1 MNELV
6 TIKNVRGYIDEK
18 GTAFLNLEDVARGL
32 GFTQIKNEKEYLRW
46 DRITEY
52 LQELSFPTSGEKEKF
67 DQKWSKN
74 SFIPENIFYKLCMKA
89 NNETARRFQD
99 LVCDEILPSI
109 RKTGSY
115 SANIPKTY
123 SEALFEAAKLAQAK
137 EEAEKLAIERK
148 ETIDMLVHENKLYTA
163 TEIAKELGFKSAVL
177 LNNKLEDM
185 KIQYKVNGSWVLYSN
200 YSNLGY
206 ISLKQNVL
214 DNGKIVYDRKW
225 TGEGRKFLLNLFSSK
240 VSK

>member
-32 GFTQIKNEKEYLRW
+32 GFTEIAKSGNEVVIWKRVRKYLTDLKVIDTSVDGQGKENL
-46 DRITEY
+46 
-52 LQELSFPTSGEKEKF
+52 PK
-67 DQKWSKN
+67 
-74 SFIPENIFYKLCMKA
+74 FIPENIFYKLCMKA
-89 NNETARRFQD
+89 NNETARAFQD

-109 RKTGSY
+109 RKTGTY

-137 EEAEKLAIERK
+137 ENAEKLAIERK
-148 ETIDMLVHENKLYTA
+148 ETIDMLIHENKLYTA

-177 LNNKLEDM
+177 LNNKLEEM

-225 TGEGRKFLLNLFSSK
+225 TGEGRKFLLDLFK
-240 VSK
+240 IK

>member
-32 GFTQIKNEKEYLRW
+32 GIEKVDVKNGIEYK
-46 DRITEY
+46 RINKQ
-52 LQELSFPTSGEKEKF
+52 LLK
-67 DQKWSKN
+67 KWLIEFGIMN
-74 SFIPENIFYKLCMKA
+74 SESDLPEFIPENIFYKLCMKA

-115 SANIPKTY
+115 SVNIPKTY
-123 SEALFEAAKLAQAK
+123 SEALFEAARLAQAK

>member
-32 GFTQIKNEKEYLRW
+32 GIEKVDVKNGIEYK
-46 DRITEY
+46 RINKQ
-52 LQELSFPTSGEKEKF
+52 LLK
-67 DQKWSKN
+67 KWLIEFGIMN
-74 SFIPENIFYKLCMKA
+74 SESDLPEFIPENIFYKLCMKA

-115 SANIPKTY
+115 SVNIPKTY

-240 VSK
+240 MSK

>member
-32 GFTQIKNEKEYLRW
+32 GIEKVDVKNGIEYK
-46 DRITEY
+46 RINKQ
-52 LQELSFPTSGEKEKF
+52 LLK
-67 DQKWSKN
+67 KWLIEFGIMN
-74 SFIPENIFYKLCMKA
+74 SESDLPEFIPENIFYKLCMKA

-115 SANIPKTY
+115 SVNIPKTY

>member
-1 MNELV
+1 MNDLV

-18 GTAFLNLEDVARGL
+18 GTAFLNLEDVAHGL
-32 GFTQIKNEKEYLRW
+32 GFIKKDIKNGKEYIRLDKPRVLS
-46 DRITEY
+46 Y
-52 LQELSFPTSGEKEKF
+52 LESFGKKF
-67 DQKWSKN
+67 PKVEN
-74 SFIPENIFYKLCMKA
+74 EFIPENIFYKLCMKA
-89 NNETARRFQD
+89 NNETARAFQD

-109 RKTGSY
+109 RKTGTY
-115 SANIPKTY
+115 STNIPKTY

-137 EEAEKLAIERK
+137 EKAEQLAIERK
-148 ETIDMLVHENKLYTA
+148 ETIDMLIHENKLYTA

-177 LNNKLEDM
+177 LNNKLEEM
-185 KIQYKVNGSWVLYSN
+185 RIQYKVNGSWVLYSN

-225 TGEGRKFLLNLFSSK
+225 TGEGRKFLLDLFK
-240 VSK
+240 IK

>member
-1 MNELV
+1 MNDLV

-32 GFTQIKNEKEYLRW
+32 GFIKKDIKNGKEYI
-46 DRITEY
+46 RIDKPRVLEY
-52 LQELSFPTSGEKEKF
+52 LESFGKKF
-67 DQKWSKN
+67 PKVEDE
-74 SFIPENIFYKLCMKA
+74 FIPENIFYKLCMKA

-115 SANIPKTY
+115 SVNIPKTY

-163 TEIAKELGFKSAVL
+163 TEIAKELGFKSATL
-177 LNNKLEDM
+177 LNSVLEDM
-185 KIQYKVNGSWVLYSN
+185 KIQYKVNGSWVLYSD

-225 TGEGRKFLLNLFSSK
+225 TGEGRKFLLNLFK
-240 VSK
+240 I

>member
-32 GFTQIKNEKEYLRW
+32 GFEKAEIKNGKEYKSIRW
-46 DRITEY
+46 ARINDY
-52 LQELSFPTSGEKEKF
+52 LCSEGF
-67 DQKWSKN
+67 DQKWSKDD
-74 SFIPENIFYKLCMKA
+74 FIPENAFYSLCMIA
-89 NNETARRFQD
+89 DSETAKKFRR

-225 TGEGRKFLLNLFSSK
+225 TGEGRKFLLNLFK
-240 VSK
+240 INLIKN

>member
-6 TIKNVRGYIDEK
+6 TIKNVRGYVDEK

-32 GFTQIKNEKEYLRW
+32 GFTQVKNGREYVRW
-46 DRITEY
+46 ETIINYCNEFSQQVGKD
-52 LQELSFPTSGEKEKF
+52 
-67 DQKWSKN
+67 

-89 NNETARRFQD
+89 NNETARKFQD

-225 TGEGRKFLLNLFSSK
+225 TGEGRKFLLNLFKINLIKKYSIE
-240 VSK
+240 

>member
-18 GTAFLNLEDVARGL
+18 GTAFLNLEDVAPGL
-32 GFTQIKNEKEYLRW
+32 GIEKVDVKNGIEYK
-46 DRITEY
+46 RINKQ
-52 LQELSFPTSGEKEKF
+52 LLK
-67 DQKWSKN
+67 KWLIEFGIMN
-74 SFIPENIFYKLCMKA
+74 SESDLPEFIPENIFYKLCMKA

-115 SANIPKTY
+115 SVNIPKTY

-240 VSK
+240 MSK

>member
-32 GFTQIKNEKEYLRW
+32 GIEKVDVKNGIEYK
-46 DRITEY
+46 RINKQ
-52 LQELSFPTSGEKEKF
+52 LLK
-67 DQKWSKN
+67 KWLIEFGIMN
-74 SFIPENIFYKLCMKA
+74 SESDLPEFIPENIFYKLCMKA

-115 SANIPKTY
+115 SVNIPKTY
-123 SEALFEAAKLAQAK
+123 SKALFEAARLAQAK

-163 TEIAKELGFKSAVL
+163 TDIAKELGFKSAVL